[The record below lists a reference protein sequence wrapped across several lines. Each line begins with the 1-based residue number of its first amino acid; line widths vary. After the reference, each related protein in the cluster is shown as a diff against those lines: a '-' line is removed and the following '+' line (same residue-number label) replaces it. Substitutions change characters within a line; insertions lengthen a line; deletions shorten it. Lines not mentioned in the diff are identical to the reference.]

1 MLRIEY
7 FDKER
12 FTFRDRIFMQTEEKA
27 RFPGQHGKG
36 AR

>member
-12 FTFRDRIFMQTEEKA
+12 FMRQLSASREEKA
-27 RFPGQHGKG
+27 GITGV
-36 AR
+36 A